1 MVAPE
6 HRIANFDFVTLS
18 MSTKS
23 PNKRPA
29 NIVDNIPQDRSP
41 SHPSVRGPQ
50 SVSPSPMGSF
60 SSLEVDYAE
69 YLLVQ
74 NSMDIELDS
83 TLDLNNQRSWVD
95 QADNRSPFPQNNMP
109 SGQNK
114 ANTPDPVAYLTGINL
129 VTTFANLVPSAILY

>member
-1 MVAPE
+1 
-6 HRIANFDFVTLS
+6 
-18 MSTKS
+18 
-23 PNKRPA
+23 
-29 NIVDNIPQDRSP
+29 
-41 SHPSVRGPQ
+41 
-50 SVSPSPMGSF
+50 MGSF